1 MNEVDKLSD
10 KQIIGCI
17 RLDKGPVNAEQII
30 HLENIGA
37 DGVLLIDDSMPID
50 EEHLIKLIKAVSEKS
65 DLPMLVKRHYQRL
78 EDVKK
83 VLYAGDTRAVMD
95 VVSAADFHL
104 MLEASE
110 RFGKDKIFAWIPESQ
125 PVTDAL
131 ASVIH
136 QNGAGACVV
145 ENRETEIFATYH
157 LPVLPVQNQTAT
169 AEIAKILLADGV
181 CGIISEKFYTDDMDM
196 MGLKYDLG
204 NLGIATNR
212 FESKLPFSEFKLN
225 SDGLIPVVTQEYKTG
240 KVLMV
245 AYMNEEAFNET
256 IRSGRM
262 TYWSRSRQELWKKGD
277 TSGHYQ
283 YVKSLDIDCD
293 KDTILAK
300 VVQIGAAC
308 HTGNESCFFT
318 NLVSKAY
325 DSTNPMTI
333 FDEVMETIIHRKE
346 NPKEGSYTNYLF
358 DKGIDKILKKVGE
371 EATEIVIAAKNP
383 DTDEL
388 KYEICDF
395 LYHMMVLMA
404 ERGVTWKEITKE
416 LAGRH

>member
-1 MNEVDKLSD
+1 MNEVNKLSD
-10 KQIIGCI
+10 KRIIGCI
-17 RLDKGPVNAEQII
+17 RMDKEPVAADQII
-30 HLENIGA
+30 QMENTGA
-37 DGVLLIDDSMPID
+37 DSVLLIDDSMPVD
-50 EEHLIKLIKAVSEKS
+50 EERLIKLIKAVGEKS
-65 DLPMLVKRHYQRL
+65 DMPLLIKRHYQRL

-83 VLYAGDTRAVMD
+83 ILYAGDTQAVMD

-104 MLEASE
+104 MVEASE
-110 RFGKDKIFAWIPESQ
+110 RFGKDKILAWIPESQ

-131 ASVIH
+131 ASAVQ
-136 QNGAGACVV
+136 QNGASACVV
-145 ENRETEIFATYH
+145 ENRDTELFGTYH
-157 LPVLPVQNQTAT
+157 LPVLPVRNMTDAK
-169 AEIAKILLADGV
+169 EIAAVLEPDGV
-181 CGIISEKFYTDDMDM
+181 WGIISEKFYTDQMDLM
-196 MGLKYDLG
+196 SLKYELG
-204 NLGIATNR
+204 SMGIATNR
-212 FESKLPFSEFKLN
+212 FESQIPFSEFKLN

-283 YVKSLDIDCD
+283 YVKSLGIDCD

-318 NLVSKAY
+318 NLVSKSY
-325 DSTNPMTI
+325 DTTNPMTI
-333 FDEVMETIIHRKE
+333 FDEVMATILHRKE

-383 DTDEL
+383 DSDEL

>member
-1 MNEVDKLSD
+1 LSD
-10 KQIIGCI
+10 KRIIGCI
-17 RLDKGPVNAEQII
+17 RMDKEPVAADQII
-30 HLENIGA
+30 QMENTGA
-37 DGVLLIDDSMPID
+37 DSVLLIDDSMPVD
-50 EEHLIKLIKAVSEKS
+50 EERLIKLIKAVGEKS
-65 DLPMLVKRHYQRL
+65 DMPLLIKRHYQRL

-83 VLYAGDTRAVMD
+83 ILYAGDTQAVMD

-104 MLEASE
+104 MVEASE
-110 RFGKDKIFAWIPESQ
+110 RFGKDKILAWIPESQ

-131 ASVIH
+131 ASAVQ
-136 QNGAGACVV
+136 QNGASACVV
-145 ENRETEIFATYH
+145 ENRDTELFGTYH
-157 LPVLPVQNQTAT
+157 LPVLPVRNMTDAK
-169 AEIAKILLADGV
+169 EIAAVLEPDGV
-181 CGIISEKFYTDDMDM
+181 WGIISEKFYTDQMDLM
-196 MGLKYDLG
+196 SLKYELG
-204 NLGIATNR
+204 SMGIATNR
-212 FESKLPFSEFKLN
+212 FESQIPFSEFKLN

-283 YVKSLDIDCD
+283 YVKSLGIDCD

-318 NLVSKAY
+318 NLVSKSY
-325 DSTNPMTI
+325 DTTNPMTI
-333 FDEVMETIIHRKE
+333 FDEVMATILHRKE

-383 DTDEL
+383 DSDEL

>member
-1 MNEVDKLSD
+1 MSD
-10 KQIIGCI
+10 KRIIGCI
-17 RLDKGPVNAEQII
+17 RMDKEPVAADQII
-30 HLENIGA
+30 QMENTGA
-37 DGVLLIDDSMPID
+37 DSVLLIDDSMPVD
-50 EEHLIKLIKAVSEKS
+50 EERLIKLIKAVGEKS
-65 DLPMLVKRHYQRL
+65 DMPLLIKRHYQRL

-83 VLYAGDTRAVMD
+83 ILYAGDTQAVMD

-104 MLEASE
+104 MVEASE
-110 RFGKDKIFAWIPESQ
+110 RFGKDKILAWIPESQ

-131 ASVIH
+131 ASAVQ
-136 QNGAGACVV
+136 QNGASVCIV
-145 ENRETEIFATYH
+145 ENRDTELFGTYH
-157 LPVLPVQNQTAT
+157 LPVLPVRNMTDAK
-169 AEIAKILLADGV
+169 EIAAVLEPDGV
-181 CGIISEKFYTDDMDM
+181 WGIISEKFYTDQMDLM
-196 MGLKYDLG
+196 SLKYELG
-204 NLGIATNR
+204 SMGIATNR
-212 FESKLPFSEFKLN
+212 FESQIPFGEFKLN

-318 NLVSKAY
+318 NLVSKSY
-325 DSTNPMTI
+325 DTTNPMTI
-333 FDEVMETIIHRKE
+333 FDEVMATILHRKE

-383 DTDEL
+383 DSDEL

>member
-1 MNEVDKLSD
+1 MSKKEIL
-10 KQIIGCI
+10 GYI
-17 RLDKGPVNAEQII
+17 RLENKDIDANDII

-37 DGVLLIDDSMPID
+37 DGVLLADDSMPLD
-50 EEHLIKLIKAVSEKS
+50 EERLIKLIKAVNEKS
-65 DLPMLVKRHYQRL
+65 DMPLIVKRHYQRL

-83 VLYAGDTRAVMD
+83 ILYAGDTRVAMD
-95 VVSAADFHL
+95 VMSAADFRL
-104 MLEASE
+104 MAEVSD
-110 RFGKDKIFAWIPESQ
+110 RFGKEKIYAWIPATQ
-125 PVTDAL
+125 FLTNAL
-131 ASVIH
+131 ASAVVE
-136 QNGAGACVV
+136 NGAGACVI
-145 ENRETEIFATYH
+145 ENQDIESFNAYSLPL
-157 LPVLPVQNQTAT
+157 LPVCSHIQSETVAPLFKKEN
-169 AEIAKILLADGV
+169 V
-181 CGIISEKFYTDDMDM
+181 CGIISSEFVSGQADPMA
-196 MGLKYDLG
+196 LKYDLRRQ
-204 NLGIATNR
+204 GIKTNC
-212 FESKLPFSEFKLN
+212 FESSLPFGEFQLN
-225 SDGLIPVVTQEYKTG
+225 SDGLIPVITQEYKTG
-240 KVLMV
+240 KVLML

-293 KDTILAK
+293 KDTLLAK

-308 HTGNESCFFT
+308 HTGNESCFYT
-318 NLVSKAY
+318 NLVSKNY

-333 FDEVMETIIHRKE
+333 FDQVMETILHRRE

-383 DTDEL
+383 DSDEL

-404 ERGVTWKEITKE
+404 ERDVSWKEITKE
-416 LAGRH
+416 LASRH

>member
-1 MNEVDKLSD
+1 MNEVNKLSD

-17 RLDKGPVNAEQII
+17 RIDKEPVSAENII
-30 HLENIGA
+30 HMENTGA
-37 DGVLLIDDSMPID
+37 DGVLLIDNSMPVD
-50 EEHLIKLIKAVSEKS
+50 EERLIKLIKAVGEKS
-65 DLPMLVKRHYQRL
+65 DMPLLIRRHYQRL

-83 VLYAGDTRAVMD
+83 ILYAGDTRAVMS

-104 MLEASE
+104 MVEAGE
-110 RFGKDKIFAWIPESQ
+110 RFGKDKILAWIPESQ
-125 PVTDAL
+125 PVTDDL
-131 ASVIH
+131 ASVV
-136 QNGAGACVV
+136 QKNGAGACVV
-145 ENRETEIFATYH
+145 ENKDGGLFETYH
-157 LPVLPVQNQTAT
+157 LPVFPIRNVTDVGEI
-169 AEIAKILLADGV
+169 AEILKNDGV
-181 CGIISEKFYTDDMDM
+181 GGIISEKFYTEDMDLM
-196 MGLKYDLG
+196 SLKYALG
-204 NLGIATNR
+204 DMGIATNR
-212 FESKLPFSEFKLN
+212 FQSRIPFSEFKLN

-262 TYWSRSRQELWKKGD
+262 TYWSRSRRELWKKGD
-277 TSGHYQ
+277 TSGHCQ

-293 KDTILAK
+293 RDTILAK

-318 NLVSKAY
+318 NLVSRSY
-325 DSTNPMTI
+325 DTTNPMTI

-383 DTDEL
+383 DSDEL

>member
-1 MNEVDKLSD
+1 MNEVNKLSD
-10 KQIIGCI
+10 KQIIGCVRI
-17 RLDKGPVNAEQII
+17 DKEPITAEHII
-30 HLENIGA
+30 HMENTGA
-37 DGVLLIDDSMPID
+37 DGVLLLDDSMPVD
-50 EEHLIKLIKAVSEKS
+50 EERLIKLIKAVSEKS
-65 DLPMLVKRHYQRL
+65 DLPLLIKRHYQRL

-83 VLYAGDTRAVMD
+83 ILYAGDTRAVMD

-104 MLEASE
+104 MVEASE

-131 ASVIH
+131 ASAVW
-136 QNGAGACVV
+136 QNGASVCVV
-145 ENRETEIFATYH
+145 ENKDAELFETYH
-157 LPVLPVQNQTAT
+157 LPVLLVRNMAGVK
-169 AEIAKILLADGV
+169 EIAEALSANNV
-181 CGIISEKFYTDDMDM
+181 CGIVSERLYMDDTDLMS
-196 MGLKYDLG
+196 LKYELG
-204 NLGIATNR
+204 DMGIATNR
-212 FESKLPFSEFKLN
+212 FESKIPFSEFKLN

-245 AYMNEEAFNET
+245 AYMNEAAFNET

-262 TYWSRSRQELWKKGD
+262 TYWSRSRQELWKKGE

-293 KDTILAK
+293 NDTILAK

-318 NLVSKAY
+318 NLVSKSY
-325 DSTNPMTI
+325 DTTNPMTI
-333 FDEVMETIIHRKE
+333 FDEVMATIIHRKE

-383 DTDEL
+383 DSDEL

-395 LYHMMVLMA
+395 LYHLMVLMA

>member
-1 MNEVDKLSD
+1 MNEVNKLSD

-17 RLDKGPVNAEQII
+17 RIDKEPITAEHII
-30 HLENIGA
+30 HMENTGA
-37 DGVLLIDDSMPID
+37 DGVLLLDNSMPAD
-50 EEHLIKLIKAVSEKS
+50 EERLIKLIKAVGERS
-65 DLPMLVKRHYQRL
+65 DLPLLIKRHYQRL

-83 VLYAGDTRAVMD
+83 IIYAGDTRAVMD

-104 MLEASE
+104 MVEASE
-110 RFGKDKIFAWIPESQ
+110 RFGREKIFAWIPESQ

-131 ASVIH
+131 ASAVW
-136 QNGAGACVV
+136 QNGAGVCVV
-145 ENRETEIFATYH
+145 ENKDAELFKTYH
-157 LPVLPVQNQTAT
+157 LPVLSVRNMDGVK
-169 AEIAKILLADGV
+169 EIAGVLSADNV
-181 CGIISEKFYTDDMDM
+181 CGIASERFCMNNMDLM
-196 MGLKYDLG
+196 SLKYELG
-204 NLGIATNR
+204 DMGIDTNR
-212 FESKLPFSEFKLN
+212 FESKIPFSEFKLN

-293 KDTILAK
+293 NDTILAK

-318 NLVSKAY
+318 NLLSKSY
-325 DSTNPMTI
+325 DTTNPMTI
-333 FDEVMETIIHRKE
+333 FDEVMATIIHRKE

-383 DTDEL
+383 DSDEL

>member
-1 MNEVDKLSD
+1 MNEVNKLSD
-10 KQIIGCI
+10 KRIIGCI
-17 RLDKGPVNAEQII
+17 RMDKEPVAADQII
-30 HLENIGA
+30 QMENTGA
-37 DGVLLIDDSMPID
+37 DSVLLIDDSMPVD
-50 EEHLIKLIKAVSEKS
+50 EERLIKLIKAVGEKS
-65 DLPMLVKRHYQRL
+65 DMPLLIKRHYQRL

-83 VLYAGDTRAVMD
+83 ILYAGDTQAVMD

-104 MLEASE
+104 MVEASE
-110 RFGKDKIFAWIPESQ
+110 RFGKDKILAWIPESQ

-131 ASVIH
+131 ASAVQ
-136 QNGAGACVV
+136 QNGASACVV
-145 ENRETEIFATYH
+145 ENRDTELFGTYH
-157 LPVLPVQNQTAT
+157 LPVLPVRNMTDAK
-169 AEIAKILLADGV
+169 EIAAVLEPDGV
-181 CGIISEKFYTDDMDM
+181 WGIVSEKFYTDQMDLM
-196 MGLKYDLG
+196 SLKYELG
-204 NLGIATNR
+204 SMGIATNR
-212 FESKLPFSEFKLN
+212 FESQIPFSEFKLN

-318 NLVSKAY
+318 NLVSKSY
-325 DSTNPMTI
+325 DTTNPMTI
-333 FDEVMETIIHRKE
+333 FDEVMATILHRKE

-383 DTDEL
+383 DSDEL

>member
-1 MNEVDKLSD
+1 MSD
-10 KQIIGCI
+10 KQIISCM
-17 RLDKGPVNAEQII
+17 RLDKEAVTAEHII
-30 HLENIGA
+30 HMENIGA
-37 DGVLLIDDSMPID
+37 DGVLLIDDSMPVD
-50 EEHLIKLIKAVSEKS
+50 EERLIKLIKAVGEKS
-65 DLPMLVKRHYQRL
+65 DIPLLVKRHYQRL

-83 VLYAGDTRAVMD
+83 ILYAGDTRAVMD

-104 MLEASE
+104 MVEVSE
-110 RFGKDKIFAWIPESQ
+110 RFGKDKILAWIPESQ

-131 ASVIH
+131 AGAVC
-136 QNGAGACVV
+136 QNGASACVV
-145 ENRETEIFATYH
+145 ENKDAELFETYH
-157 LPVLPVQNQTAT
+157 LPVLPVRSLTDAE
-169 AEIAKILLADGV
+169 EIAKVLKADGV
-181 CGIISEKFYTDDMDM
+181 CGIISEKFHSEDVDLMR
-196 MGLKYDLG
+196 LKYELG
-204 NLGIATNR
+204 ALGIATNR
-212 FESKLPFSEFKLN
+212 FESQIPFSEFKLN

-318 NLVSKAY
+318 NLVSKSY

-333 FDEVMETIIHRKE
+333 FDEVMATILHRKE

-383 DTDEL
+383 DSDEL

>member
-1 MNEVDKLSD
+1 MSD
-10 KQIIGCI
+10 KRIIGCI
-17 RLDKGPVNAEQII
+17 RMDKEPVAADQII
-30 HLENIGA
+30 QMENTGA
-37 DGVLLIDDSMPID
+37 DSVLLIDDSMPVD
-50 EEHLIKLIKAVSEKS
+50 EERLIKLIKAVGEKS
-65 DLPMLVKRHYQRL
+65 DMPLLIKRHYQRL

-83 VLYAGDTRAVMD
+83 ILYAGDTQAVMD

-104 MLEASE
+104 MVEASE
-110 RFGKDKIFAWIPESQ
+110 RFGKDKILAWIPESQ

-131 ASVIH
+131 ASAVQ
-136 QNGAGACVV
+136 QNGASACVV
-145 ENRETEIFATYH
+145 ENRDTELFGTYH
-157 LPVLPVQNQTAT
+157 LPVLPVRNMTDAK
-169 AEIAKILLADGV
+169 EIAAVLEPDGV
-181 CGIISEKFYTDDMDM
+181 WGIISEKFYTDQMDLM
-196 MGLKYDLG
+196 SLKYELG
-204 NLGIATNR
+204 SMGIATNR
-212 FESKLPFSEFKLN
+212 FESQIPFSEFKLN

-300 VVQIGAAC
+300 VVQIGSAC

-318 NLVSKAY
+318 NLVSKSY
-325 DSTNPMTI
+325 DTTNPMTI
-333 FDEVMETIIHRKE
+333 FDEVMATILHRKE

-383 DTDEL
+383 DSDEL

>member
-1 MNEVDKLSD
+1 MNEVNKLND

-17 RLDKGPVNAEQII
+17 RIDREPVAADQII
-30 HLENIGA
+30 QMENNGA
-37 DGVLLIDDSMPID
+37 DGVLLIDDSMPVD
-50 EEHLIKLIKAVSEKS
+50 EEKLIKLIKSVSEKS
-65 DLPMLVKRHYQRL
+65 DIPLLVKRHYQRL

-83 VLYAGDTRAVMD
+83 ILYAGDTRVVMD
-95 VVSAADFHL
+95 VVLAADFHL
-104 MLEASE
+104 MVEASE
-110 RFGKDKIFAWIPESQ
+110 RFGKDKILAWIPESQ

-131 ASVIH
+131 ASAVQ
-136 QNGAGACVV
+136 QNGASACVV
-145 ENRETEIFATYH
+145 ENRDTELFTTYH
-157 LPVLPVQNQTAT
+157 LPVLPVRNMTDAK
-169 AEIAKILLADGV
+169 EITDVLKPDGV
-181 CGIISEKFYTDDMDM
+181 RGIISEKFYTDPMDLM
-196 MGLKYDLG
+196 SLKYELG
-204 NLGIATNR
+204 SMGIATNR
-212 FESKLPFSEFKLN
+212 FESQIPFSEFKLN

-318 NLVSKAY
+318 NLISRSY
-325 DSTNPMTI
+325 DTTNPMTI
-333 FDEVMETIIHRKE
+333 FDEVMATIIHRKE

-383 DTDEL
+383 DSDEL

>member
-1 MNEVDKLSD
+1 MSD

-37 DGVLLIDDSMPID
+37 DGVLLFDDSMPID